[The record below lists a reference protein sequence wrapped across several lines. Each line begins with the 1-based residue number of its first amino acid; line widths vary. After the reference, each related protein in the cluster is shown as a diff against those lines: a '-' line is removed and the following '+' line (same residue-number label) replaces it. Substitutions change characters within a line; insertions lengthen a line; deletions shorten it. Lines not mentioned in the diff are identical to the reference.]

1 MATIV
6 TDTGV
11 FEISAVPL
19 KGTLLLREDELP
31 DVTGWELNDQGLCR
45 GDVCVPVRAH
55 PEIREEDMVNLRVF
69 ADLVRQPLAF
79 DDETE
84 TAALGASA
92 AMRAEQLAEGRVG
105 DIVLADSDGQP
116 FPWSRI
122 GRKKKVL
129 VTWAS
134 W

>member
-6 TDTGV
+6 TDAGV

-55 PEIREEDMVNLRVF
+55 PEIREEGMVNLRVF
-69 ADLVRQPLAF
+69 AALVNQPLAI
-79 DDETE
+79 DEETE
-84 TAALGASA
+84 TAALGASCRRPRTRRRRRPTVRVEPD
-92 AMRAEQLAEGRVG
+92 RAQEEGPRHVGVVVRMSLRPARVAG
-105 DIVLADSDGQP
+105 
-116 FPWSRI
+116 
-122 GRKKKVL
+122 
-129 VTWAS
+129 
-134 W
+134 